1 MTEIQIRPM
10 DSTDWALYKN
20 LRLKSL
26 LDSPDSFAATFD
38 TASSFTDDE
47 WRQRLDNSKGL
58 TSALPLLASYK
69 TNEAGLAWGVV
80 HGNNDKYVNLFQMWV
95 SPEYRGK
102 GIGRALVQ
110 EIIDWCESS
119 GKSGIRLG
127 VTTTNNAAAE
137 LYRSMG
143 FVEVGDT
150 EPLRENSSLKV
161 QNMLLSQPASG
172 AQSKQPL
179 RGRAGVK

>member
-10 DSTDWALYKN
+10 DSNDWALYKK

-26 LDSPDSFAATFD
+26 LDSPDSFAATFE

-47 WRQRLDNSKGL
+47 WRQRLHNSQGL
-58 TSALPLLASYK
+58 TSALAVVAFFK
-69 TNEAGLAWGVV
+69 TNEAGLAWGVI
-80 HGNNDKYVNLFQMWV
+80 HGNNDEYVNLYQMWV

-110 EIIDWCESS
+110 EIIDWCESRR
-119 GKSGIRLG
+119 KSGIRLG
-127 VTTTNNAAAE
+127 VTTTNKAAVE
-137 LYRSMG
+137 LYQSMG
-143 FVEVGDT
+143 FVEVGGT

-172 AQSKQPL
+172 AQSKQISQ
-179 RGRAGVK
+179 AEQA